1 MKRLVVIDGK
11 SIFYRGYF
19 AMPGLSLP
27 DGTPTGGV
35 YGFTSLAIEIIKKLK
50 PDYVAVAW
58 DKSGTSINKRREVY
72 PEYKAGRKKPPED
85 FFVQIPVLK
94 DLLDVF
100 GWPLY
105 EIDDYEADDIMGT
118 FARQAAEQDIETCLV
133 TGDYDLLQM
142 IDRKVHVYITRKGV
156 SELIEYDEAAFRDKY
171 GVDVEQFVDYKAL
184 MGDSSDNI
192 PGVDK
197 VGPVAAKKLL
207 NQFQDLDDIYTN
219 IDSISGGLHDKL
231 VTGKQ
236 NAYLSQKL
244 ARIWTDVPI
253 EIDLEAASVNSYD
266 YAAIGQALQDLQFQ
280 SLIKKL
286 PAEAGKV
293 IPVETPAVAAEIVPS
308 QEATWPESLAMDAS
322 QAALIGYSA
331 ETGNM
336 WLSLNEGQFFQTSL
350 AGVDRSTLRI
360 LEQSTL
366 AAYDSKQLYHDLS
379 KTGVDLKIESLHDI
393 NQAAFLIDSLVRDR
407 SVSALVGT
415 DIDEANIGQ
424 LSAALWQIYN
434 GQIEKFKQQ
443 PLISRVARQLDFP
456 LQYILFKMERTGIK
470 IDSDLLKNMSQE
482 LGKDYNKLEQEMYS
496 IVGYEFNIASPAQLS
511 KALFETLEL
520 PTKGIKKG
528 KTSFSTGQRELDKLR
543 GQHPIIELIEKT
555 RELAKLKNTYIDTL
569 PNLVDDKQRVHT
581 SFNQDVAS
589 TGRLSSTNPN
599 LQNIP
604 IRSEIGRKIR
614 QAFVP
619 EAGNAFV
626 NADYSQFELRL
637 AAILSEDSELI
648 NDFNQDID
656 IHTSTAA
663 QVYGKD
669 FDDVTKD
676 ERRAAK
682 VINFGVLYGMS
693 PHGLSAATGMSF
705 GEAKEFIDHYFE
717 LRKPIRLFID
727 KTLQQAEDKGYVETY
742 FGRRRP
748 TPDVKS
754 STFMIRESAKRA
766 AANMPIQ
773 GTEADLMKIAMRQID
788 DMLEEKQGQW
798 GEQILQ
804 IHDSVLIECPEAVA
818 HEVAD
823 ALKQT
828 MENIYPKLGVKL
840 KVDVAIGKTWAEL

>member
-11 SIFYRGYF
+11 SIFYRGYY

-58 DKSGTSINKRREVY
+58 DKSGTSIRKRREIY

-85 FFVQIPVLK
+85 FFAQIPVLK
-94 DLLDVF
+94 NLLDVF

-118 FARQAAEQDIETCLV
+118 FSHQAASKGVEVCLV

-142 IDRKVHVYITRKGV
+142 IGENIRVYITRKGV
-156 SELIEYDEAAFRDKY
+156 SELVEYDEAAFRDKY
-171 GVDVEQFVDYKAL
+171 GVDVEQFIDYKAL
-184 MGDSSDNI
+184 VGDSSDNI

-207 NQFQDLDDIYTN
+207 DEYHGLNEIYDNLDKITG
-219 IDSISGGLHDKL
+219 SLHDKL
-231 VTGKQ
+231 ASGKES
-236 NAYLSQKL
+236 AYLSHKL
-244 ARIWTDVPI
+244 AKIWTDAPV
-253 EIDLEAASVNSYD
+253 EIDLEHASVESYD
-266 YAAIGQALQDLQFQ
+266 YGAIGEALQKLQFT

-286 PAEAGKV
+286 PAATGVVVGSGESEKPTNTV
-293 IPVETPAVAAEIVPS
+293 TSKS
-308 QEATWPESLAMDAS
+308 QPWPDSITLDAS
-322 QAALIGYSA
+322 KPAMIGYSDEH
-331 ETGNM
+331 ETF
-336 WLSLNEGQFFQTSL
+336 WLSTNKDSYYEVKPTEIS
-350 AGVDRSTLRI
+350 RSAVRI
-360 LEQSTL
+360 LEHATL
-366 AAYDSKQLYHDLS
+366 ATYDSKSLYHKLADA
-379 KTGVDLKIESLHDI
+379 GFDIKIESLHDI
-393 NQAAFLIDSLVRDR
+393 NQAAFLINPLTRDR
-407 SVSALVGT
+407 SISALSGLSL
-415 DIDEANIGQ
+415 DETSLEQSVPAI
-424 LSAALWQIYN
+424 WQIYHE
-434 GQIEKFKQQ
+434 QIASFNE
-443 PLISRVARQLDFP
+443 LSSVSRVAKQLDFP
-456 LQYILFKMERTGIK
+456 LQYILFKMERTGMK
-470 IDSDLLKNMSQE
+470 VDTNLLNAMSKE
-482 LGKDYNKLEQEMYS
+482 LSEDYDRLEQEMYS
-496 IVGYEFNIASPAQLS
+496 LVGYEFNIGSPAQLS

-528 KTSFSTGQRELDKLR
+528 KTSYSTGQRELDKLR
-543 GQHPIIELIEKT
+543 GQHPIIELIEQT
-555 RELAKLKNTYIDTL
+555 RELAKLKNTYVDTL
-569 PNLVDDKQRVHT
+569 PSMVDKNSRIHT
-581 SFNQDVAS
+581 TFNQDVAS

-604 IRSEIGRKIR
+604 IRSALGRKIR
-614 QAFVP
+614 QGFVP
-619 EAGNAFV
+619 EDGNVFV

-637 AAILSEDSELI
+637 AAVLSNDIDLLD
-648 NDFNQDID
+648 DFNKDID

-705 GEAKEFIDHYFE
+705 GDAKQFIDHYFE
-717 LRKPIRLFID
+717 LRKPIRQFID
-727 KTLQQAEDKGYVETY
+727 TTLEKAEENGYVETY

-748 TPDVKS
+748 TPDIKS
-754 STFMIRESAKRA
+754 SNFMIREAAKRA

-773 GTEADLMKIAMRQID
+773 GTEADLMKIAMREID
-788 DMLEEKQGQW
+788 NILDEKDGKW

-804 IHDSVLIECPEAVA
+804 IHDSVLIECPEPVA
-818 HEVAD
+818 EEVAK
-823 ALKQT
+823 ALKKT
-828 MENIYPKLGVKL
+828 MENIYPDLGVKL
-840 KVDVAIGKTWAEL
+840 KVDVAIGKNWAEL

>member
-1 MKRLVVIDGK
+1 
-11 SIFYRGYF
+11 
-19 AMPGLSLP
+19 MPGLSLP

-94 DLLDVF
+94 NLLDVF

-118 FARQAAEQDIETCLV
+118 FARQAADQDIETCLV

-142 IDRKVHVYITRKGV
+142 IDEKVHVYITRKGV
-156 SELIEYDEAAFRDKY
+156 SELVEYDEAAFRDKY

-192 PGVDK
+192 PGVAK

-207 NQFQDLDDIYTN
+207 NEFHNLDDIYAN

-231 VTGKQ
+231 VAGQ
-236 NAYLSQKL
+236 SNAYLSQQL
-244 ARIWTDVPI
+244 ARIWTDAPI

-266 YAAIGQALQDLQFQ
+266 YAAIGQSLQDLQFQ

-286 PAEAGKV
+286 PAEAGKIV
-293 IPVETPAVAAEIVPS
+293 VDEQPIVEQTITPSRQDA
-308 QEATWPESLAMDAS
+308 WPESLVMDAS
-322 QAALIGYSA
+322 QPAMIGYSA
-331 ETGNM
+331 ETGSL
-336 WLSLNEGQFFQTSL
+336 WLSLDEASFIQTSL
-350 AGVDRSTLRI
+350 DKIDKATLRI
-360 LEQSTL
+360 LEQATL
-366 AAYDSKQLYHDLS
+366 ATYDSKQLYHDLS
-379 KTGVDLKIESLHDI
+379 KTGLDLKIESLHDI
-393 NQAAFLIDSLVRDR
+393 NQAAFLIDSLARDR
-407 SVSALVGT
+407 SVSALAGSS
-415 DIDEANIGQ
+415 IDESDPAQ
-424 LSAALWQIYN
+424 LAPSLWQIYTE
-434 GQIEKFKQQ
+434 QIEQFQQQ

-456 LQYILFKMERTGIK
+456 LQYILFKMERVGIK
-470 IDSDLLKNMSQE
+470 IDTDLLQKMSVE
-482 LGKDYNKLEQEMYS
+482 LGDDYNKLEQEMYS
-496 IVGYEFNIASPAQLS
+496 LVGAEFNIASPAQLS
-511 KALFETLEL
+511 TALFETLGL

-528 KTSFSTGQRELDKLR
+528 KTAYSTGQRELDKLR

-569 PNLVDDKQRVHT
+569 PTMIDEASRVHT
-581 SFNQDVAS
+581 TFNQDVAS

-604 IRSEIGRKIR
+604 IRSELGRKIR
-614 QAFVP
+614 RGFVP
-619 EAGNAFV
+619 EAGHVFI

-637 AAILSEDSELI
+637 AAILAQDSELI

-663 QVYGKD
+663 QVYSKD
-669 FDDVTKD
+669 FDAVTKD

-693 PHGLSAATGMSF
+693 PHGLSAATGMGF
-705 GEAKEFIDHYFE
+705 GEAKQFIDHYFE
-717 LRKPIRLFID
+717 LRKPIRQFID
-727 KTLQQAEDKGYVETY
+727 QTLEQAEAKGYVETY

-788 DMLEEKQGQW
+788 DILDDKQGAW
-798 GEQILQ
+798 GRQILQ

-818 HEVAD
+818 PEVAEMM
-823 ALKQT
+823 KKT

-840 KVDVAIGKTWAEL
+840 KVDVAIGTTWAEL